1 MAWRG
6 VLLTLCLVC
15 AAAAAAGAQE
25 LSTSGSLEG
34 TVTFYPQKA
43 PNDAT
48 QVIGFGLVRLDPVLK
63 FPGWRIDSSIDIR
76 GDSHDMTTVAATFWD
91 RTSKR
96 PLLSVRRASASWVR
110 GPVTFEAGKQFV
122 RWGKTDILVP
132 TDRFAPRDYLV
143 VTDTE
148 VLAVTALRLIVA
160 SSSNSLD
167 VVFTPRFTPSRTP
180 LLDQRWT
187 VPPPAAQGIPLE
199 DAGAE
204 YPKTPQIGV
213 RWNHIGRHFEHSI
226 SVFRGVNHLPDFT
239 NVVVP
244 SPLHIDVTRR
254 YPQLTS
260 AGADVAIPLRWF
272 TIKAETAWLG
282 SSTAGTEE
290 YVLYVLQI
298 ERQAGEWLFIGG
310 YTGSH
315 VTQEGTVPRF
325 APDLGLAR
333 AIVGR
338 ASYTIDTNR
347 SLVFEAVA
355 RQDADGFA
363 GKAEYSQAFGPHFRV
378 IGSGRL
384 IKGEDTDFLGQYHHN
399 SSVTLTVRYSF

>member
-1 MAWRG
+1 MALRF
-6 VLLTLCLVC
+6 VLPALGFVC

-25 LSTSGSLEG
+25 LSTTGSLEG

-48 QVIGFGLVRLDPVLK
+48 QAVGFGLVRLDPALK

-96 PLLSVRRASASWVR
+96 PLLSVRRVSASFVR
-110 GPVTFEAGKQFV
+110 GPVTFEAGKQVV

-132 TDRFAPRDYLV
+132 TDRFAPRDYLIV
-143 VTDTE
+143 SDTE
-148 VLAVTALRLIVA
+148 VLAVTAVRLIVA
-160 SSSNSLD
+160 NSSNSLD

-187 VPPPAAQGIPLE
+187 VPPAATQGLPLE
-199 DAGAE
+199 DAGAD

-213 RWNHIGRHFEHSI
+213 RWNHIGRHVEHSF

-239 NVVVP
+239 NQVVP
-244 SPLHIDVTRR
+244 SPLHIDVRRR
-254 YPQLTS
+254 YPQLAS
-260 AGADVAIPLRWF
+260 VGADAAVPLSWF
-272 TIKAETAWLG
+272 TIKGEAAWLG
-282 SSTAGTEE
+282 SSTDGTEE

-310 YTGSH
+310 YAGSH
-315 VTQEGTVPRF
+315 TTQEGTVPRF
-325 APDLGLAR
+325 APDRGLAR
-333 AIVGR
+333 ALVGR

-347 SLVFEAVA
+347 SLVFEAIA
-355 RQDADGFA
+355 RQDGDGFS
-363 GKAEYSQAFGPHFRV
+363 GKVEYSQAFGPHLRLT
-378 IGSGRL
+378 GGGRL
-384 IKGEDTDFLGQYHHN
+384 IKGEDTDFIGQYHHN
-399 SSVTLTVRYSF
+399 SSVTLTLRYSF